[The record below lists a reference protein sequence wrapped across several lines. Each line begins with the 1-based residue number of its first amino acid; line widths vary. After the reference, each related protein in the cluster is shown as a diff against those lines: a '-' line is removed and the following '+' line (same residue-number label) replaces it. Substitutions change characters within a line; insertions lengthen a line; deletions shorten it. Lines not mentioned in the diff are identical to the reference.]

1 MRRVAITGLGAIS
14 PAGKTAPES
23 WRAIAAGESA
33 IGPIEIA
40 RREAINCPVAAQVR
54 DYVPTDHFAAKQI
67 SYLDRVSQF
76 AIISA
81 REAVADSG
89 LDRSDPALTAA
100 PTIIGVGVGGMN
112 TLDDNFH
119 LIYAEGRARVHP
131 LSVPKLMANAPAS
144 QISMDL
150 GLRGMTFAIAS
161 ACASGAHAVGVAFK
175 MVRSGEAKVALC
187 GGAEACI
194 TIGTIM
200 GWEALRVL
208 SSDTCRPFSRNRSGL
223 VLGEGAATLIL
234 EEWGHAQARGATI
247 YAELVGF
254 GSNAD
259 AGDLTSPDPASTAE
273 AMRLAIAD
281 ARLTAADIGYINAH
295 GTGTVMNDKVESEII
310 RTVFEGAT
318 LPLVS
323 SSKGVLGHSLGAAGA
338 MEALV
343 TALALRDQFVP
354 PTANCTEPDESL
366 GLDFITDGPRLMA
379 LRHALSNSFAFGG
392 LNAVLAFSATNAD

>member
-1 MRRVAITGLGAIS
+1 
-14 PAGKTAPES
+14 
-23 WRAIAAGESA
+23 
-33 IGPIEIA
+33 
-40 RREAINCPVAAQVR
+40 
-54 DYVPTDHFAAKQI
+54 
-67 SYLDRVSQF
+67 
-76 AIISA
+76 
-81 REAVADSG
+81 
-89 LDRSDPALTAA
+89 
-100 PTIIGVGVGGMN
+100 
-112 TLDDNFH
+112 
-119 LIYAEGRARVHP
+119 
-131 LSVPKLMANAPAS
+131 MANAPAS

-175 MVRSGEAKVALC
+175 MVRSGEAEVALC